1 MVTQVGMSLL
11 RPRMRAPRLIFTAGY
26 LPLTQNESISCN
38 VVLRGKP
45 AFSQQTLRIHPV
57 LGCSANP
64 QFWGAVQIDVSLK
77 AGLLAGPLTDGHI
90 MSRTGPPGRT
100 APTVFAR
107 ARF

>member
-57 LGCSANP
+57 LGCSANRRVVESRVASRP
-64 QFWGAVQIDVSLK
+64 PDRRSHHEPHRAAWPNRADRLRPGAVLG
-77 AGLLAGPLTDGHI
+77 A
-90 MSRTGPPGRT
+90 
-100 APTVFAR
+100 
-107 ARF
+107 